1 MVIILLLCKVVR
13 LCCRTGRHWIR
24 ARCAIPSAIIPFG
37 ADATLDT
44 GLVVNFGLSL
54 GGRSRL
60 QFERYAPGLFGL
72 SAERLVLKGERSK
85 KRWLPP
91 LGPAAQHRTVGE
103 QEARQMGDGMQK
115 ERGEGRDES
124 GVDWGMRGENRVEG
138 LEEGEKREKHSKLA
152 KGLEDKDNQGGSR
165 RRVCGRGWGAERPQ
179 RLERISVRGIH
190 AVIGVKCQERAGQE
204 KV

>member
-1 MVIILLLCKVVR
+1 MVIILLCKVVR

-24 ARCAIPSAIIPFG
+24 ARCAIPSAIIPFA

-44 GLVVNFGLSL
+44 GLVVNVGLSL

-72 SAERLVLKGERSK
+72 SAERLALEGERSR
-85 KRWLPP
+85 KRWLPL

-103 QEARQMGDGMQK
+103 HEARQMGDGMQK

-124 GVDWGMRGENRVEG
+124 DVGRGVRGGNRVEG
-138 LEEGEKREKHSKLA
+138 LEESEKREKHSKLV
-152 KGLEDKDNQGGSR
+152 KVLEESQGGR

-190 AVIGVKCQERAGQE
+190 GSKCQEQPG
-204 KV
+204 